1 MIKADIRARITETQP
16 KADLE
21 SDQPLQVGDT
31 SRYEAELIQEL
42 QKATS
47 ASKLSRGRVPDVQ
60 SREADSADERED
72 TDGEPTI
79 LSEEDEGA
87 DMSNSEAAE
96 EEKENASD
104 G

>member
-1 MIKADIRARITETQP
+1 MP
-16 KADLE
+16 
-21 SDQPLQVGDT
+21 
-31 SRYEAELIQEL
+31 EL

-47 ASKLSRGRVPDVQ
+47 APKLSRSHVTNVQ
-60 SREADSADERED
+60 SREADSVDELDD

-87 DMSNSEAAE
+87 DMLNREAAE
-96 EEKENASD
+96 EEEENASD

>member
-1 MIKADIRARITETQP
+1 M
-16 KADLE
+16 
-21 SDQPLQVGDT
+21 
-31 SRYEAELIQEL
+31 QER

-47 ASKLSRGRVPDVQ
+47 ASKLSRGRIPDAQ

-87 DMSNSEAAE
+87 DTSNRKAAE
-96 EEKENASD
+96 EEENASD